1 MERRYNP
8 ILDYFEA
15 PVSMGD
21 IINITVAYL
30 DKIVWK
36 DHNRVIYFAMELR
49 YDEQVSCAQVAPMNE
64 QVNYDHDCTDDNG
77 NNLPSFFP
85 GWSGYLWIGT
95 FKGAPAIAKQNLSI
109 STHLANIGIYTGAGG
124 GGSHGPPICIGNRV
138 TTDNDDFLYDL
149 DGLYNCWGYEVRLFE
164 QDWISM
170 ALARTLNPNGIW
182 VKNAFNAE
190 RNMLYYYTNPPW
202 NPDIMP
208 RSKHKAKWSVPDVEV
223 PNLNF
228 A

>member
-1 MERRYNP
+1 MDRRYNP

-21 IINITVAYL
+21 IINCTVAYL
-30 DKIVWK
+30 DKIIWK
-36 DHNRVIYFAMELR
+36 DQNRVIYFGMELR

-64 QVNYDHDCTDDNG
+64 AVNYDYGCTDDNG
-77 NNLPSFFP
+77 NELPTFFP
-85 GWSGYLWIGT
+85 GWTGYLWIGT
-95 FKGAPAIAKQNLSI
+95 FKGASVTAKHNLSI

-124 GGSHGPPICIGNRV
+124 GGAHNPPLALCKRV
-138 TTDNDDFLYDL
+138 TTETGDFLYDV
-149 DGLYNCWGYEVRLFE
+149 DKLYNCWGYEVRLFE

-170 ALARTLNPNGIW
+170 ALARTLNPKGIW
-182 VKNAFNAE
+182 VMNAYNAD
-190 RNMLYYYTNPPW
+190 RTMLYYYVNPPW
-202 NPDIMP
+202 NLEIMP
-208 RSKHKAKWSVPDVEV
+208 RSKHRAKWAVPDVEV